1 MKAAFVTTN
10 LKGGGAEKAVLA
22 VARGLAAR
30 GHAVHVVLL
39 ERLVDHEP
47 PPGVTLHA
55 LTDAGAEAVKGWF
68 GKRASAWRLR
78 RLFRE
83 LGAGAPFD
91 LIVSTLPYCDEV
103 VALSGLRPVWYRIAN
118 TLSAEI
124 ELLRRADPAKA
135 QRRRRRYARLYDG
148 NNLVAVS
155 DGVARDLGRTL
166 GLARANIVRIYNAV
180 DAAAI
185 RALAAESQPALP
197 REPYLIHV
205 GRFAPQKRHDL
216 LLEALRRSGLPH
228 RLVLLANP
236 GPALERL
243 IAEKGLGGRVTI
255 AGFQRNPYPWIA
267 RAELLVLCSD
277 REGMPNVLV
286 EALACGTRL
295 ASTDCPSGPR
305 EILEGE
311 LARFLAPCGDAD
323 ALAQV
328 MRAALAA
335 QRPAAPSTLARFAPE
350 AVLSQY
356 EALPGLWRGG

>member
-10 LKGGGAEKAVLA
+10 LKGGGAEKAVLGIA
-22 VARGLAAR
+22 NGLAAR

-39 ERLVDHEP
+39 ERLLDHAP
-47 PPGVTLHA
+47 PAGVTLHA
-55 LTDAGAEAVKGWF
+55 LTATGTEAVKGWF
-68 GKRASAWRLR
+68 GKRAAAWRLR
-78 RLFRE
+78 RLFGK
-83 LGAGAPFD
+83 LGAVAPFD
-91 LIVSTLPYCDEV
+91 LVVSTLPYCDEV
-103 VALSGLRPVWYRIAN
+103 VALAGLRPAWFRIAN

-124 ELLRRADPAKA
+124 ELLGHDQAKA
-135 QRRRRRYARLYDG
+135 QRRLRRYGRLYDG
-148 NNLVAVS
+148 NNLLAVS
-155 DGVARDLGRTL
+155 DGVARDLSETL
-166 GLARANIVRIYNAV
+166 GFARANIVRIYNAV

-185 RALAAESQPALP
+185 RALAAEPQPALP

-216 LLEALRRSGLPH
+216 LFEALQRSELPH

-236 GPALERL
+236 APALERL
-243 IAEKGLGGRVTI
+243 IAEKRLAGRVTI

-277 REGMPNVLV
+277 HEGMPNVLL

-305 EILEGE
+305 EILEGD
-311 LARFLAPCGDAD
+311 LARNLAPCGDAA
-323 ALAQV
+323 ALARV

-335 QRPAAPSTLARFAPE
+335 PRPAAQRILARFAPE

>member
-1 MKAAFVTTN
+1 MKAAFVATN
-10 LKGGGAEKAVLA
+10 LKGGGAERAVLA
-22 VARGLAAR
+22 VAHGLAAR
-30 GHAVHVVLL
+30 GHSVHLVLL
-39 ERLVDHEP
+39 ERLLDHAP

-55 LTDAGAEAVKGWF
+55 LTAAGSEAVKGWF
-68 GKRASAWRLR
+68 GKRAAAWRLR

-91 LIVSTLPYCDEV
+91 LVVSTLPYCDEV
-103 VALSGLRPVWYRIAN
+103 VALSGLRPAWFRIAN

-124 ELLRRADPAKA
+124 ELLRRADRAKA
-135 QRRRRRYARLYDG
+135 QRRQRRYVRLYDG

-155 DGVARDLGRTL
+155 DGVARDLGETL

-185 RALAAESQPALP
+185 RTLAAEPQAALP
-197 REPYLIHV
+197 REPYVIHV

-216 LLEALRRSGLPH
+216 LFEALRRSGLPH
-228 RLVLLANP
+228 RLVLLAKP
-236 GPALERL
+236 APALERL
-243 IAEKGLGGRVTI
+243 IAEKGLAGRVTI
-255 AGFQRNPYPWIA
+255 TGFQRNPYPWIA

-277 REGMPNVLV
+277 HEGMPNVLV

-311 LARFLAPCGDAD
+311 LARFLAPCGDAV

-335 QRPAAPSTLARFAPE
+335 PRPTAPRTLARFAPE

-356 EALPGLWRGG
+356 EALPGLWRGN